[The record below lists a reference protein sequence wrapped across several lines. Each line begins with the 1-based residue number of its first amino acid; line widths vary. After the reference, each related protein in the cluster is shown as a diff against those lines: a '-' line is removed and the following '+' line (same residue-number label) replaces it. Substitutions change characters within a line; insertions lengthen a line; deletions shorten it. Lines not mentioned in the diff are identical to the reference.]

1 MSDAI
6 KHECGIALLRLKK
19 PLQFYLDKYGTAF
32 YGVNKM
38 HLLMEKQHNR
48 GQDGAGI
55 ANIKFDMEPGQRY
68 ISRTRSIAK
77 SPIQDIFDQINGRFQ
92 QIQNENPENL
102 KNIDYLKKHVGFT
115 GELFLGHL
123 RYGTFGRNSIESCH
137 PFLRQNNWIT
147 RNLVIA
153 GNFNLTNVDELFDV
167 LVNVGQHP
175 KEKSDT
181 VTVLEKIGHFLDA
194 ENDELF
200 QQYKKLGFDNLEVYN
215 RISENL
221 NLVKILQK
229 ASEDWDGGYA
239 MAGLLGHG
247 DAFVLRDPSGIR
259 PAYWYEDDEI
269 CIVASE
275 RPVIQ
280 TAFNLKVENIKE
292 LKPGYALII
301 KKNGTVTEEL
311 INKPLSPKK
320 CSFERIYFSRG
331 SDSSIYN
338 ERKAL
343 GRLIVDKVLKVID
356 YDFDNS
362 VFSFI
367 PNTAEVSF
375 YGLIK
380 GLEEFLNEEKIK
392 QIIALGDKPSSED
405 VSKIIKQRARIEK
418 IAIKDAKLRTFI
430 TQDDSRDD
438 LVAHVYDITYGSVR
452 PLKDNLIIIDDS
464 IVRGTTLK
472 QSILRIL
479 DRLEPKK
486 IVVVSSAPQIR
497 YPDCYGIDM
506 AKMGDFIAF
515 EAAIQLLVDTKREN
529 IIQDVY
535 KQCLSQVNLPKE
547 QVRNYVKEIYAP
559 FTDEEISVKIAQ
571 LLTPISMKSKVEI
584 IYQSVENLHIACPD
598 NLGDW
603 YFTGDYPTPGGN
615 KVVNK
620 AFINWME
627 KRNERAY

>member
-200 QQYKKLGFDNLEVYN
+200 QQYKKLGLDNLEVYN

-221 NLVKILQK
+221 NLIKILQK

-311 INKPLSPKK
+311 INKPLTPKK

-343 GRLIVDKVLKVID
+343 GRLIVDKVLKAID

-392 QIIALGDKPSSED
+392 QIIALGDKPSAED

-620 AFINWME
+620 AFINWIE

>member
-221 NLVKILQK
+221 NLIKILQK

-343 GRLIVDKVLKVID
+343 GRLIVDKVLKAID

-535 KQCLSQVNLPKE
+535 KQCLSQVDLPKE

-620 AFINWME
+620 AFINWIE